1 MTIDKRS
8 PKSFSSLVTNYDF
21 RSINLYWLLLIVK
34 TASYTYRIYV
44 AVKLK
49 SEKYLGLSAI
59 GTRQGALRYQCSAV
73 TTGFSYCD
81 TGFSAL
87 NSNRG
92 KRTRKRPNWLDNCT
106 WLGISSER
114 LACCGKGTCH
124 GSQSTVSVVSP
135 TSRFANKSIRLH
147 RGRFAYTTKSFR
159 LHGLSRFAYTYKSKC
174 FVKMDEH
181 HCLQLASF

>member
-8 PKSFSSLVTNYDF
+8 LKSFSSLVMNYDF
-21 RSINLYWLLLIVK
+21 KSINLYWLLLIVK

-49 SEKYLGLSAI
+49 SEKYF
-59 GTRQGALRYQCSAV
+59 GARLEPVRELCLQYQCSAV
-73 TTGFSYCD
+73 TTGFSFCD
-81 TGFSAL
+81 TGSSAL

-92 KRTRKRPNWLDNCT
+92 KRKRKRPNWLDNCT

-124 GSQSTVSVVSP
+124 GSQSTVGSATTEIRTLRELGLHTFILG
-135 TSRFANKSIRLH
+135 TSIYLLAVQILILNRTPWRKS
-147 RGRFAYTTKSFR
+147 
-159 LHGLSRFAYTYKSKC
+159 TYKSENIA
-174 FVKMDEH
+174 FTV
-181 HCLQLASF
+181 QLKLTL